1 MQGLHLTADLHN
13 CRCDPAWL
21 SDAQQLADWSQ
32 GALQSLGLAPASQL
46 FQGFAGPDGKPGGL
60 SAAVVLPGAHLAM
73 HSRLAQK
80 AVILDVCITDAVTAH
95 AAIAQQLMQLLAER
109 FSPEWTEQRS
119 LDRGDES

>member
-21 SDAQQLADWSQ
+21 LDGQKLAAWCQSAFQAQ
-32 GALQSLGLAPASQL
+32 GLALSSQL
-46 FQGFAGPDGKPGGL
+46 FQGFQGPDGTPGGV
-60 SAAVVLPGAHLAM
+60 SGAVVLPGAHVAI

-80 AVILDVCITDAVTAH
+80 TVLLDVCITNTVADHEARAK
-95 AAIAQQLMQLLAER
+95 ALMQLFADH
-109 FSPEWTEQRS
+109 FAPEWTEQRS